1 MPVPLPLPFLLGGG
15 LTRTPDAPQC
25 SQSCRLLL
33 WQGSVHPAGLRL
45 KLRQTSFGLPPPF
58 VPPRGPRFLRHP
70 ALLPPASSSCGASSG
85 TWCAGNGLN
94 IFCPQ
99 PYSRKNL
106 SLPVL
111 PLAFCSPMLV
121 KLCLTR
127 LTRAPCAPP
136 SLFGPRDGANR
147 HPSSCL
153 GLLTVITSNFGARS
167 RVSPPGGYALQKA
180 PPVAL
185 GRIPLWRTAPPGV
198 SH

>member
-1 MPVPLPLPFLLGGG
+1 M
-15 LTRTPDAPQC
+15 
-25 SQSCRLLL
+25 
-33 WQGSVHPAGLRL
+33 
-45 KLRQTSFGLPPPF
+45 
-58 VPPRGPRFLRHP
+58 
-70 ALLPPASSSCGASSG
+70 
-85 TWCAGNGLN
+85 GLN

-185 GRIPLWRTAPPGV
+185 GRIPLWRTAPSGSATSHKSFRAEVAHRDEARRRTYYHVVDVVDVMATLASRMFFTVMATRRLHSTCWPWHRV
-198 SH
+198 SFVVSIT